1 MAILEF
7 DEDWSFSMKNWYI
20 HGLNIIVLVAMS
32 VFGLFALFG
41 NAMSAVSSSS
51 INFAVYTSFL
61 LWGIFYGIQ
70 LLKKSN
76 IWRVTWFLVSLI
88 VLWYWLFG
96 GGASFWNMV
105 FE

>member
-1 MAILEF
+1 
-7 DEDWSFSMKNWYI
+7 MKNWYI

-41 NAMSAVSSSS
+41 NAMSAGSSPS

-70 LLKKSN
+70 FLRKAYLESYLVFSFSN
-76 IWRVTWFLVSLI
+76 CF
-88 VLWYWLFG
+88 
-96 GGASFWNMV
+96 MV
-105 FE
+105 VAFK